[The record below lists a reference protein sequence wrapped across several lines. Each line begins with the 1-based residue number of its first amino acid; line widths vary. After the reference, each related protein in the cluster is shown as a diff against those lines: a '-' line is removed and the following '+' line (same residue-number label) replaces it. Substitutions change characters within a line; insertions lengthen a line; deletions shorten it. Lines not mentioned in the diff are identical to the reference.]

1 MKTKNE
7 SKIMIK
13 SKIENQSINTILET
27 VMGECESIISTVEDF
42 INENESTQNLDD
54 FEQIR
59 YTAEELQSITCHLED
74 ESITEEEKMNALEV
88 IEELSIQLYQEIK
101 YEIEALELF
110 DYNLQ
115 EFEYLRSSI
124 NTIRSLFV

>member
-1 MKTKNE
+1 
-7 SKIMIK
+7 MIT
-13 SKIENQSINTILET
+13 SKIENQSIQTILET

-42 INENESTQNLDD
+42 VNENESTTNLDD

-59 YTAEELQSITCHLED
+59 YTAEELQSITSKLENK
-74 ESITEEEKMNALEV
+74 SITEEEKLITFEEM
-88 IEELSIQLYQEIK
+88 EELSITLYQEIK

-115 EFEYLRSSI
+115 EFEYLRTSI